1 MRTTLPF
8 FLTLAATLASCS
20 RSVPREFPR
29 ASAASGEAAEAA
41 PARVGL
47 AIAEE
52 PPLPGDPRP
61 GWESLDA
68 EADEGAGHHGHH
80 GHQGHHGHGGHGD
93 AH

>member
-1 MRTTLPF
+1 MRTTPPLL
-8 FLTLAATLASCS
+8 FLALAATLAACT

-29 ASAASGEAAEAA
+29 ASAASREAAEAA

-52 PPLPGDPRP
+52 PPLPGDSRP
-61 GWESLDA
+61 GWESLDV
-68 EADEGAGHHGHH
+68 EEVDGAA
-80 GHQGHHGHGGHGD
+80 HHGHGGHGH